1 VQAAATLTHL
11 FASHGHTSPTGVNG
25 DGAGWNETGVRQ
37 EIVPARPP
45 RPPERARWIRGC
57 RSPARTRCRPG
68 ADDLLTVATASPL
81 SAAFEFS
88 APTYVGAESNKPA
101 PSEGSTARVAGSTA
115 ALARWGGCGAAPR
128 RRAPMSRIG
137 SRTVG
142 GEATA
147 SAAAGIGAVDGSMGR
162 WVDAHPRFPART
174 AAELPSAL
182 MGRGL
187 PHGAC
192 ADLPHARRAA
202 SARCCI
208 GTHRSFDCCPIRDA
222 VQAVYGTGRSS
233 DDDLADMRR
242 AFGSWKHRDLD
253 GAEWVD
259 QLRSGSRRPAT

>member
-1 VQAAATLTHL
+1 MQAAATLTHL

-101 PSEGSTARVAGSTA
+101 PSEGSTARVAGSAA

-147 SAAAGIGAVDGSMGR
+147 RAAAGIGAVDGSMGR
-162 WVDAHPRFPART
+162 CPPTISGTDR
-174 AAELPSAL
+174 
-182 MGRGL
+182 
-187 PHGAC
+187 
-192 ADLPHARRAA
+192 RRA
-202 SARCCI
+202 
-208 GTHRSFDCCPIRDA
+208 P
-222 VQAVYGTGRSS
+222 
-233 DDDLADMRR
+233 
-242 AFGSWKHRDLD
+242 FGVD
-253 GAEWVD
+253 G
-259 QLRSGSRRPAT
+259 